1 MQKKAQAEGVGSIL
15 VIFLTVIVGVIL
27 FQAIAGYTGGS
38 TTNAV
43 TYNETFTA
51 PVNGTAYYFDG
62 FSQFNSVTM
71 TNSTANSA
79 IGSGNYTITNNVVNP
94 TTGNLAV
101 KVVPDADCPGYCER
115 SWRLYTTDAYTSTYV
130 SSSAGRSMVGLILIF
145 FALGVAIVVLVPTL
159 RNGIIDLVS

>member
-1 MQKKAQAEGVGSIL
+1 MQKAQAGVGTIL
-15 VIFLTVIVGVIL
+15 IIFLTAIVGLIL
-27 FQAIAGYTGGS
+27 FVAVAQYTGGS

-43 TYNETFTA
+43 TYNSTFTA

-62 FSQFNSVTM
+62 YSAFNSVTM
-71 TNSTANSA
+71 TNTTGNSA
-79 IGSGNYTITNNVVNP
+79 IQSGNYTITNNVVNP

-101 KVVPDADCPGYCER
+101 MVTPNADCPGYCQR
-115 SWRLYTTDAYTSTYV
+115 SWRLYTTDAYTSTYI
-130 SSSAGRSMVGLILIF
+130 SSSAGRSIVGLILIF